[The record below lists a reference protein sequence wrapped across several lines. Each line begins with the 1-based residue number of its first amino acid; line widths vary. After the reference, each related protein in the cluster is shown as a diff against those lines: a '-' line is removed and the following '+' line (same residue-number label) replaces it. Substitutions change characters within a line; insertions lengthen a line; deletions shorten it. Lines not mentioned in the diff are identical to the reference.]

1 MVRLGPATNRLP
13 AVGIL
18 YNNDPVFPKNL
29 GHGRSKRERLI
40 HPDHVRLTGKDEQI
54 LLFSLRLFRSHIR
67 RRKQNDDKRA

>member
-18 YNNDPVFPKNL
+18 YNDDPIFPKSL
-29 GHGRSKRERLI
+29 GHGRGKRERLI
-40 HPDHVRLTGKDEQI
+40 HPRHVRLAGKDEQI

-67 RRKQNDDKRA
+67 HRKQSDDKRA